1 MSIFSEGVPKIHA
14 EFWAI
19 HLTRARCD
27 CAGLSRDLE
36 TIVASK
42 GRKNL
47 NPGRKHCV
55 GAISIR
61 DLA

>member
-1 MSIFSEGVPKIHA
+1 MSIFSEGIPKIYA

-27 CAGLSRDLE
+27 SAGLSRALE

-47 NPGRKHCV
+47 NPDRKHYL

>member
-1 MSIFSEGVPKIHA
+1 MSIFSERIPKIYA

-27 CAGLSRDLE
+27 SAGLIRALE
-36 TIVASK
+36 TIVEFA

-47 NPGRKHCV
+47 NPDGKHYL
-55 GAISIR
+55 GAIWIR